1 MSAKIAIVISRFN
14 PDITNRLLQ
23 GAVAACKKKQISLN
37 QEDIYDVPG
46 AIEIPLITQAL
57 AKTQHY
63 DAIIALG
70 AVIQGETRH
79 FDYVCEQVSRGCQK
93 VMLKF
98 EIPVIF
104 GILTTKTEKQA
115 LARSGGKMGNKG
127 QECVD
132 TAIEMI
138 ELLQKIQTNKY
149 KNGKRASKPKSR

>member
-1 MSAKIAIVISRFN
+1 MSPNIAIVISRFN
-14 PDITNRLLQ
+14 PDITNRLLK
-23 GAVAACKKKQISLN
+23 GALLACKQNHIEIN
-37 QEDIYDVPG
+37 QDDIYDVPG

-57 AKTQHY
+57 AKTQRY

-98 EIPVIF
+98 ELPVIF

-127 QECVD
+127 QECVL
-132 TAIEMI
+132 AALEMI
-138 ELLQKIQTNKY
+138 DLLEKIRKTKT
-149 KNGKRASKPKSR
+149 KNGKRASKAKSR